1 MWTKIWTL
9 VITVRKRSCGK
20 VMFLHLSVILFTRV
34 GGCNPTCITGHM
46 GRHPLGRHPPCSCMV
61 NERVVHILLECI
73 LVCTKGLFT
82 RCDRDYD
89 LLSKRECIPV
99 GSVLTTRC
107 PYLGGGG
114 WVPGAGGGTWSRGCT
129 WSRGGAP
136 GPRGVYLVLEGGSA
150 RYTLPGPD
158 QVHPP
163 RPDQVPPPDQTK
175 YYPLWTELQTGVKI
189 LPWPNFVAAGNKR
202 VVWASAIL
210 KATRQTKYVL
220 SSLNVVFTSTM
231 SMFKE

>member
-1 MWTKIWTL
+1 MFVQLSPFRWGRRNVNQNLNPRNYRPQTKLREGNVFTP
-9 VITVRKRSCGK
+9 VCD
-20 VMFLHLSVILFTRV
+20 SVHKG

-99 GSVLTTRC
+99 GSVLTARC

-163 RPDQVPPPDQTK
+163 DQTRYPPPGPDQVLPPVNRITDRCKNITLAQ
-175 YYPLWTELQTGVKI
+175 LRCG
-189 LPWPNFVAAGNKR
+189 R
-202 VVWASAIL
+202 
-210 KATRQTKYVL
+210 
-220 SSLNVVFTSTM
+220 
-231 SMFKE
+231 